1 MKAYSTPIAQ
11 LLALQA
17 DDVITA
23 SGLTAKSSAYSGFGE
38 EVQDLTK
45 VWKW

>member
-23 SGLTAKSSAYSGFGE
+23 SGLTAKNTYSGFGE
-38 EVQDLTK
+38 EVEDLTK